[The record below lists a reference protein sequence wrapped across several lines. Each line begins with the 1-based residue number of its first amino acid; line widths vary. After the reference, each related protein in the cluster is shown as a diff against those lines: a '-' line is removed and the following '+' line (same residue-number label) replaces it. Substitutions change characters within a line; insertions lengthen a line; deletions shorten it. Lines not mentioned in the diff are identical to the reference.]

1 MRAQKRINFL
11 RGMAEQTKSKDG
23 SILSDSK
30 LVSPWY

>member
-23 SILSDSK
+23 SILSDI
-30 LVSPWY
+30 VN